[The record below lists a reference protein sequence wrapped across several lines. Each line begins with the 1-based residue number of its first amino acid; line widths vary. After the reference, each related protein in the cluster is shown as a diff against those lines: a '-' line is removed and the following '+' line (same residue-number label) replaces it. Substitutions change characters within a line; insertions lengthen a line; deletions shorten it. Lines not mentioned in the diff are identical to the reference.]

1 LSGSCRAVSC
11 DNLSPS
17 FSPATRITHSNVGES
32 LPPRDFVVELEAYA
46 EEAREKV
53 EKLFLRHKFRPRL
66 EVEKQEIVEG
76 KFNILATVKFLFNNA
91 FLVALTTSPK
101 TEENS
106 L

>member
-1 LSGSCRAVSC
+1 MSGSCRAVSC

-17 FSPATRITHSNVGES
+17 FSPATSITHSNVGES

-53 EKLFLRHKFRPRL
+53 EKFRHKFRPRL
-66 EVEKQEIVEG
+66 EVEKQEILEG